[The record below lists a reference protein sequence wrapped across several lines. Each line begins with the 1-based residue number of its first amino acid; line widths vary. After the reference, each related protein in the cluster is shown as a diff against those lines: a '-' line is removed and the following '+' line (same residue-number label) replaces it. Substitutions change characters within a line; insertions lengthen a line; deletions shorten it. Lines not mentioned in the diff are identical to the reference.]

1 MELKSKLRSS
11 IPIWAV
17 IALVIVV
24 SAGTAAAV
32 TIVTID
38 ANPIAPGSGT
48 LSGSS
53 DLTLNSQ
60 DLQYS
65 GNNVTAVDVNVS
77 NSAAS
82 DRTGNVYVVLQ
93 DSSGN
98 TVASETVTDQTFTAN
113 SDTITTASFTTEHA
127 PDTFSRVEV
136 NVEET
141 G

>member
-24 SAGTAAAV
+24 SAGTATAV

-60 DLQYS
+60 ELQYS

-82 DRTGNVYVVLQ
+82 DHTGDVYVVLQ

>member
-1 MELKSKLRSS
+1 MELKSKLRSG
-11 IPIWAV
+11 IPTWAV

-24 SAGTAAAV
+24 SAGTATAV

-38 ANPIAPGSGT
+38 ANPIAPGTGT

-53 DLTLNSQ
+53 DLTLDSQ

-65 GNNVTAVDVNVS
+65 GTNVTAVDVNVT
-77 NSAAS
+77 NTAAS
-82 DRTGNVYVVLQ
+82 DHTGDVYVALQ

-98 TVASETVTDQTFTAN
+98 TVASENVTGQTFTGGA
-113 SDTITTASFTTEHA
+113 TTTTTVSFSSEHA

-141 G
+141 A